1 MGTFKIESS
10 SSSFHIRLIKGEA
23 DLFFFFFLETS
34 SEGDFCRQVSE
45 QLRRF
50 VVAIC
55 TYRIGSLE
63 ANRDG
68 DLRDP
73 RCVFEDSSAEGKGT
87 KQKSFFTF
95 VQGKKKGPQS
105 LLYTL
110 VHFVNYK
117 NK

>member
-23 DLFFFFFLETS
+23 DLFFFFLFFLETS
-34 SEGDFCRQVSE
+34 SEGDFGRHVSE

-68 DLRDP
+68 DLRDR

-87 KQKSFFTF
+87 KQKSFFT
-95 VQGKKKGPQS
+95 
-105 LLYTL
+105 L